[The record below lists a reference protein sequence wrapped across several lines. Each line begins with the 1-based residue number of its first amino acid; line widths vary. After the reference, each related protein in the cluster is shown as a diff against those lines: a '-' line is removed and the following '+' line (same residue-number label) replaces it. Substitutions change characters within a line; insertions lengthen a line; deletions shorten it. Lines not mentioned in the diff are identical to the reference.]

1 MIPSE
6 GASFPEKLSLRVR
19 GVWLWPGGG
28 GRPGRPSIVRPRI
41 VRPRIGRPSVRA
53 ARAARPPVSPR
64 PGGAPVAVGFHS

>member
-41 VRPRIGRPSVRA
+41 GRPSVRA

-64 PGGAPVAVGFHS
+64 PGGAPVAVGFQS

>member
-28 GRPGRPSIVRPRI
+28 GRPGRPRI
-41 VRPRIGRPSVRA
+41 GRPRIGRPSVRA

>member
-28 GRPGRPSIVRPRI
+28 GRPGRPSIG
-41 VRPRIGRPSVRA
+41 RPRIGRPSVRA

-64 PGGAPVAVGFHS
+64 PGGAPVAVGFQS